1 MKNKK
6 ILIGSM
12 LVLTLL
18 LLMPS
23 IPAIQIDSFK
33 EGTQQNI
40 DDLKTRLSNIESL
53 IDIPKYFPLLFLF
66 VYSVALFRLIRFTI
80 LMDLSTEPSDFP
92 PYFTITNWLLFIR
105 CAFLLNGIDWWL
117 VIWEE
122 ISDHFGW
129 GWEIPYLK

>member
-1 MKNKK
+1 MNKK
-6 ILIGSM
+6 ILIGSIIA
-12 LVLTLL
+12 VSIL

-33 EGTQQNI
+33 EGIQQNI

-53 IDIPKYFPLLFLF
+53 IDLPEHFPLLFLF

>member
-1 MKNKK
+1 MNKK
-6 ILIGSM
+6 ILIGSIIA
-12 LVLTLL
+12 VALL

-40 DDLKTRLSNIESL
+40 NDLKTRLSNIESL

-66 VYSVALFRLIRFTI
+66 VYSVVLFRLIRFNI
-80 LMDLSTEPSDFP
+80 LIDLSTEPSDIP

-105 CAFLLNGIDWWL
+105 CVFLVNGIDWWL
-117 VIWEE
+117 IIWEE

-129 GWEIPYLK
+129 GWFD